1 MDSGSA
7 GTETT
12 SGLSRL
18 TASEFTFYG
27 PIFDF
32 ANGNLLARLLSVR
45 ETPEP
50 LTYREYLPALYRF
63 AYLMTGTVPTAAEV
77 LRLTV
82 EQAERGD
89 LSDVR
94 DPRRV
99 KRWLFARA
107 RTLCARPLVL
117 PEALPG
123 AAPPDGTPAL
133 PELADDPGRQLIA
146 LFAPLPEAERSALT
160 LFYLYLF
167 TPAELA
173 EVLDVKAAELSTL
186 LNRGRASLQRQRGAG
201 ENLLT
206 NLGAGRQHAE
216 VG

>member
-1 MDSGSA
+1 MNFA
-7 GTETT
+7 F
-12 SGLSRL
+12 RIP
-18 TASEFTFYG
+18 TFG
-27 PIFDF
+27 F
-32 ANGNLLARLLSVR
+32 AIGDPLARLLCVR

-63 AYLMTGTVPTAAEV
+63 AYLMTGTVPAAAEV

-107 RTLCARPLVL
+107 RTLCGRPLAL

-123 AAPPDGTPAL
+123 AAAPDGTLAS
-133 PELADDPGRQLIA
+133 PEVTDDPGRQLIA
-146 LFAPLPEAERSALT
+146 LFAPLPEAERSALA

-186 LNRGRASLQRQRGAG
+186 LNRGRALLQRQRGAG

-206 NLGAGRQHAE
+206 HLGVGNRHAE